1 MFAGTP
7 EAVGDGAEAF
17 KQGLKEQGY
26 VEGSNLKIEYRW
38 GMGQYDKLPALAAE
52 LVAHRVAVIVTS
64 GGEPAALAA
73 KNATSIIPIVFGVG
87 GDPVRLGLVESL
99 SRPGGNATG
108 ISLLTPGLERKR
120 LELISQMRPDATT
133 IAVLVNPNNPI
144 AKLEID
150 EVERASEV
158 LGRKI
163 RLLQVSRDE
172 DVDAAFLTISQQQ
185 IRALVVTADPYY
197 YSRRAKLASSSA
209 HSTAAAVFPFREFA
223 IDGGL
228 MSYGTSPLDTWRWQ
242 GSYAGRI
249 LNGEKPADLPVQQ
262 ATRVALVL
270 NMKTAKAQGLTFP
283 LALLG
288 RADEVIE

>member
-1 MFAGTP
+1 MRRREFIALVGGSALNFQVSANAQQPQIPVIGSLFAGTP

-172 DVDAAFLTISQQQ
+172 DVD
-185 IRALVVTADPYY
+185 
-197 YSRRAKLASSSA
+197 
-209 HSTAAAVFPFREFA
+209 
-223 IDGGL
+223 
-228 MSYGTSPLDTWRWQ
+228 
-242 GSYAGRI
+242 
-249 LNGEKPADLPVQQ
+249 
-262 ATRVALVL
+262 
-270 NMKTAKAQGLTFP
+270 
-283 LALLG
+283 
-288 RADEVIE
+288 